1 MVFSYL
7 GSSYNYLNLYAMEII
22 NYKGSKKL
30 GVTKV
35 SDNKQDAF
43 NKLLELNNK
52 IPYNS
57 NLHYKFSDKLI
68 QVEYE
73 SWVKLK

>member
-1 MVFSYL
+1 
-7 GSSYNYLNLYAMEII
+7 MEII
-22 NYKGSKKL
+22 SYKGGKKV
-30 GVTKV
+30 GVIKV
-35 SDNKQDAF
+35 SDDRFNAF

-57 NLHYKFSDKLI
+57 NLHYKFSNKLI
-68 QVEYE
+68 QEGYE